1 MEGVPWR
8 SRAISGRL
16 SRCSSRYS
24 SQNADTPQIRARG
37 NKVSWTN
44 AWLTGLASVAI
55 TLLAIGLLYAG
66 IVTDHVW
73 AGVGAFTVVMIGG
86 QIAAARAIA
95 RRWPVEIP
103 REKPSSNT

>member
-1 MEGVPWR
+1 MELASYIGPLVAVLFALLLANR
-8 SRAISGRL
+8 RHA
-16 SRCSSRYS
+16 
-24 SQNADTPQIRARG
+24 QIRARG

-44 AWLTGLASVAI
+44 TWLTGFASVDI
-55 TLLAIGLLYAG
+55 TLLAIALLYAG

-73 AGVGAFTVVMIGG
+73 AGVGAFMVAMIGG

-103 REKPSSNT
+103 REKQPSKN